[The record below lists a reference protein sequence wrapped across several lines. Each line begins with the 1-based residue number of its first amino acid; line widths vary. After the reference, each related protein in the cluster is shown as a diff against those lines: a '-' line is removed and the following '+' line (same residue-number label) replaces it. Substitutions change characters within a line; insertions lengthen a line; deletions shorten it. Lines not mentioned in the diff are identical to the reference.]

1 MRMVSGFWGKLSRPP
16 ATSGGGGPKPFFA
29 LAPMLDVTDAAF
41 RRIIATCGRPDVMW
55 SEFVSAD
62 GLCSA
67 GREKLLPMFA
77 FSEGE
82 RPIVAQLFGAN
93 PAHIREAAA
102 LIAELGFDGVDINM
116 GCPDKKVVKQN
127 AGAAL
132 IRTPKLA
139 QDIIRAAQEGGGGL
153 PVSVKTRT
161 GDTEDTL
168 AEWLPRLLET
178 EPAAVTI
185 HARTRADMSKVPAR
199 WERVAQAVGIRN
211 ALGSKA
217 LIIGN
222 GDVQSVA
229 DGEQRARE
237 SGCDGVMIGRGVFGN
252 PWVFRR
258 DGYVPTREETLRVLI
273 EHTQLFEELYGVD
286 PSTGRRVKSF
296 DLMKKHF
303 AAYVHGW
310 DGAKELRV
318 VLMATKSAEDV
329 EEAVR
334 GFLTVGSG
342 GE

>member
-1 MRMVSGFWGKLSRPP
+1 
-16 ATSGGGGPKPFFA
+16 
-29 LAPMLDVTDAAF
+29 MLDVTDAAF
-41 RRIIATCGRPDVMW
+41 RRIIATYGKFTRPDGTTSGGPDVMW
-55 SEFVSAD
+55 TEFVSAD
-62 GLCSA
+62 GLCSV
-67 GREKLLPMFA
+67 GREKLLPMLA
-77 FSEGE
+77 FSQEE
-82 RPIVAQLFGAN
+82 RPIVAQIFGAD

-102 LIAELGFDGVDINM
+102 LIAELGFDGIDINM
-116 GCPDKKVVKQN
+116 GCPDRKVVKQN

-161 GDTEDTL
+161 GDMEDTL
-168 AEWLPRLLET
+168 AEWLPHLLEM

-185 HARTRADMSKVPAR
+185 HARTRKDMSKVPAR
-199 WERVAQAVGIRN
+199 WERVAQAVGIRDT
-211 ALGSKA
+211 LGSSA

-222 GDVQSVA
+222 GDVPNIA
-229 DGEQRARE
+229 EGERRAKE

-258 DGYVPTREETLRVLI
+258 DGYVPTREETLRVLL
-273 EHTQLFEELYGVD
+273 EHTKLFEELYGAD
-286 PSTGRRVKSF
+286 PLTGRRVKSF

-310 DGAKELRV
+310 EGAKELRV
-318 VLMATKSAEDV
+318 ALMAAKNVGEV
-329 EEAVR
+329 EEVVR
-334 GFLTVGSG
+334 ASSTVGSR